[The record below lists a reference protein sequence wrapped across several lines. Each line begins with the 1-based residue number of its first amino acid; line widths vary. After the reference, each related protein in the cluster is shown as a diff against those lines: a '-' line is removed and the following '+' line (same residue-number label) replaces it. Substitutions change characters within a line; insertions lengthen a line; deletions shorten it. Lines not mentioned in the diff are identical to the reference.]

1 MNHVPYVGE
10 MKTMCVNL
18 KSRPDKRSW
27 VKKQLKRKNIKFKF
41 HIVKKHRNPK
51 RGCLES
57 HLDCLKKAV
66 EEKHECLFMLEDD
79 ARFVRNFNKFPKPP
93 GDWDM
98 LYLGGTIREKYADE
112 NNSDDW
118 QRVSCWTTHAYII
131 NLRNKELVKDLLAME
146 SYPEEVDKYFVMKIH
161 PKYKVYIMKP
171 MMAVQK
177 DGFSD
182 RISK

>member
-1 MNHVPYVGE
+1 

-79 ARFVRNFNKFPKPP
+79 ARFVRNFNKFPK
-93 GDWDM
+93 G
-98 LYLGGTIREKYADE
+98 
-112 NNSDDW
+112 
-118 QRVSCWTTHAYII
+118 
-131 NLRNKELVKDLLAME
+131 
-146 SYPEEVDKYFVMKIH
+146 
-161 PKYKVYIMKP
+161 YKGSLP
-171 MMAVQK
+171 
-177 DGFSD
+177 S
-182 RISK
+182 